1 MEYPWGWSEDESVRV
16 DRGPAWSQEA
26 GRLHRVAPHRGEHP
40 PQRGIRLQGV
50 IGCSLLHLCILF
62 SLYMQL
68 LTVRICQTVSV
79 IDYNL
84 FANSLSCYICHR
96 VFQVH
101 LALRIS
107 YIFLFALILSFSN
120 ILFTLRIFI
129 SSSISP
135 YIWWFCFLLV
145 AYALALVEY
154 FRMFDKEHDNL
165 DVTLFSIEYGLNWNS
180 KFHF

>member
-1 MEYPWGWSEDESVRV
+1 MVWRRICRSGSWTYTVT
-16 DRGPAWSQEA
+16 RGGSATSS
-26 GRLHRVAPHRGEHP
+26 GTP
-40 PQRGIRLQGV
+40 PQRTSSSVLDSTTRCDWLFSLTFLYIILFITPYSKNLSNSLYNWLQGV
-50 IGCSLLHLCILF
+50 
-62 SLYMQL
+62 
-68 LTVRICQTVSV
+68 
-79 IDYNL
+79 
-84 FANSLSCYICHR
+84 FASSFDR
-96 VFQVH
+96 VFQIH

-107 YIFLFALILSFSN
+107 WIFLFALILSFSN

-165 DVTLFSIEYGLNWNS
+165 NVTLCSIGYV
-180 KFHF
+180 